1 MLALLDSNCA
11 FPTVLAVKI
20 TVPSLTGLIIL
31 PVCLSVLIVAEPAPA
46 PIVEAIEYTIV
57 PPAVPASEAASTAT
71 VVFIASVA
79 KV

>member
-46 PIVEAIEYTIV
+46 PIVEAIE
-57 PPAVPASEAASTAT
+57 
-71 VVFIASVA
+71 
-79 KV
+79 